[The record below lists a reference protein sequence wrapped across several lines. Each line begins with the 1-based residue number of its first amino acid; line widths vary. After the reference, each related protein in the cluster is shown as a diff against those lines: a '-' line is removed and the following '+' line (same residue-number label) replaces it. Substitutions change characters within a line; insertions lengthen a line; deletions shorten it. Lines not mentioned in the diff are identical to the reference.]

1 MGSGHPLEASPDRYP
16 GPMKNGHTQEIKSW
30 ENGIIHT
37 RRDQLAEEVPL
48 ELIIDH
54 CDGEHWHRQNIAVTM
69 RTPGEDSA
77 LALGFL
83 FTETV
88 IHDYA
93 DIDSLDERLET
104 NRQRVIVRLQDAVR
118 IDLKKLSRHVFTN
131 SSCGVCS
138 QASLDQVQKLCP
150 NRPVM
155 DGTVDPDLLRS
166 LPPIMRAAQ
175 KEFGRT
181 GGLHASGLF
190 QKDGSLL
197 LLSEDVG
204 RHNALD
210 KLIGKAM
217 RQGLLPLRDTILL
230 LSGRASF
237 ELIQKAALAGIPFVA
252 ALGAPSSLA
261 SSLAESMGMTLVGF
275 LRESS
280 FNIYCGAERL
290 LIRSSSV
297 HS

>member
-1 MGSGHPLEASPDRYP
+1 
-16 GPMKNGHTQEIKSW
+16 MKKAYRQDIVTW
-30 ENGIIHT
+30 ENGRIIT
-37 RRDQLAEEVPL
+37 RVDQLAEEVPL
-48 ELIIDH
+48 ELIVDH

-88 IHDYA
+88 IQSFA
-93 DIDSLDERLET
+93 DVEHLDERLDT
-104 NRQRVIVRLQDAVR
+104 SRQRIIVRLQDSVR
-118 IDLKKLSRHVFTN
+118 IDMQKLTRHVFTN

-138 QASLDQVQKLCP
+138 QASLDQVQKICP
-150 NRPVM
+150 QKPVM
-155 DGTVDPDLLRS
+155 NKRVDPEVLLT
-166 LPPIMRAAQ
+166 LPHVMREAQ

-181 GGLHASGLF
+181 GGLHASALF
-190 QKDGSLL
+190 TWDGKLL
-197 LLSEDVG
+197 LLCEDVG

-210 KLIGKAM
+210 KLIGRAM
-217 RQGLLPLRDTILL
+217 RQGFMPLHDTILL

-261 SSLAESMGMTLVGF
+261 SSLAATMGMTLLGF
-275 LRESS
+275 LRQTS
-280 FNIYCGAERL
+280 FNIYCGRERL
-290 LIRSSSV
+290 LVRSSSD

>member
-1 MGSGHPLEASPDRYP
+1 
-16 GPMKNGHTQEIKSW
+16 MKKGFSQDIQTW
-30 ENGIIHT
+30 EKGQLHS
-37 RRDQLAEEVPL
+37 RRDHLAEEAPL

-54 CDGEHWHRQNIAVTM
+54 CDGQHWHRQNIAVTM
-69 RTPGEDSA
+69 RTPGEDGA

-83 FTETV
+83 YTETV
-88 IHDYA
+88 IQSYA
-93 DIDSLDERLET
+93 DVEALDERLET
-104 NRQRVIVRLQDAVR
+104 SRQRVIVRLKDAVR
-118 IDLKKLSRHVFTN
+118 VDIQKLTRHVFTN

-138 QASLDQVQKLCP
+138 QVSLDQVQKLCP
-150 NRPVM
+150 MLPVM
-155 DGTVDPDLLRS
+155 NGQVDPDILRS
-166 LPPIMRAAQ
+166 LPEQMRAAQ

-190 QKDGSLL
+190 QPDGRLL

-210 KLIGKAM
+210 KLIGQAM
-217 RQGLLPLRDTILL
+217 RRGLLPLSDHILL

-261 SSLAESMGMTLVGF
+261 SELAQSLGMTLIGF

-280 FNIYCGAERL
+280 FNIYCGSQRVL
-290 LIRSSSV
+290 LRSSSDNA
-297 HS
+297 

>member
-1 MGSGHPLEASPDRYP
+1 MKK
-16 GPMKNGHTQEIKSW
+16 GPSQSIQTWDHGTLR
-30 ENGIIHT
+30 T
-37 RRDQLAEEVPL
+37 RADQLADEAPL

-69 RTPGEDSA
+69 RTPGDDAE

-88 IHDYA
+88 IASYA
-93 DIDSLDERLET
+93 AVDRVDERLET
-104 NRQRVIVRLQDAVR
+104 SRQRVIVRLQDDARV
-118 IDLKKLSRHVFTN
+118 DVQKLTRHVFTN

-138 QASLDQVQKLCP
+138 QASLEQVMKLCP
-150 NRPVM
+150 VKPVM
-155 DGTVDPDLLRS
+155 SGRVDPALLS
-166 LPPIMRAAQ
+166 TLPQRMREAQ

-181 GGLHASGLF
+181 GGLHASALF
-190 QKDGSLL
+190 DPSGRLL
-197 LLSEDVG
+197 CLYEDVG

-210 KLIGKAM
+210 KVIGHALK
-217 RQGLLPLRDTILL
+217 QGHLPLSDRVLL

-261 SSLAESMGMTLVGF
+261 MALAQDMGMTLIGF
-275 LRESS
+275 LRENS

-290 LIRSSSV
+290 LLGSSAD

>member
-1 MGSGHPLEASPDRYP
+1 
-16 GPMKNGHTQEIKSW
+16 MKIGFTQEIKTW
-30 ENGIIHT
+30 DRGQVQVRT
-37 RRDQLAEEVPL
+37 DRLAEEAPM
-48 ELIIDH
+48 EFIIDH
-54 CDGEHWHRQNIAVTM
+54 CDGQHWHRQNIAVTM

-83 FTETV
+83 FTESV
-88 IHDYA
+88 IQSHA
-93 DIDSLDERLET
+93 DVDRVEERLDT
-104 NRQRVIVRLQDAVR
+104 SRPRVIVRLKDGVR
-118 IDLKKLSRHVFTN
+118 VDLQKLTRHVFTN

-150 NRPVM
+150 IKPEMSV
-155 DGTVDPDLLRS
+155 TVDPDQLLG
-166 LPPIMRAAQ
+166 LPRTMRDAQ
-175 KEFGRT
+175 KEFGQT

-190 QKDGSLL
+190 QTDGRLL

-261 SSLAESMGMTLVGF
+261 STLADTMGMTLVGF
-275 LRESS
+275 LRE
-280 FNIYCGAERL
+280 
-290 LIRSSSV
+290 
-297 HS
+297 

>member
-1 MGSGHPLEASPDRYP
+1 
-16 GPMKNGHTQEIKSW
+16 MKTGYSQEIQTW
-30 ENGIIHT
+30 ESGRVRT
-37 RRDQLAEEVPL
+37 RMDQLAEEAPV

-54 CDGEHWHRQNIAVTM
+54 CDGQHWHRQNIAVTM
-69 RTPGEDSA
+69 RTPGEDSD

-88 IHDYA
+88 IQSYA
-93 DIDSLDERLET
+93 DVETLDERLET
-104 NRQRVIVRLQDAVR
+104 SRQRVIVRLQDEVR
-118 IDLKKLSRHVFTN
+118 VDLQKLTRHVFTN

-150 NRPVM
+150 TKPVM
-155 DGTVDPDLLRS
+155 QGTVDPEVLRN
-166 LPPIMRAAQ
+166 LPQVMRSAQ

-190 QKDGSLL
+190 QRDGTLL
-197 LLSEDVG
+197 LLCEDVG

-217 RQGLLPLRDTILL
+217 RQSLLPLRDSILL

-261 SSLAESMGMTLVGF
+261 SSLAQSMDMTLLGF
-275 LRESS
+275 LRDTS

-290 LIRSSSV
+290 LLR
-297 HS
+297 

>member
-1 MGSGHPLEASPDRYP
+1 M
-16 GPMKNGHTQEIKSW
+16 IKGYAQSIQSW
-30 ENGIIHT
+30 DHGRVQT
-37 RRDQLAEEVPL
+37 RRDELAEEAPL
-48 ELIIDH
+48 ELIVDH

-69 RTPGEDSA
+69 RTPGEDTV

-88 IHDYA
+88 ISSYA
-93 DIDSLDERLET
+93 SVDAIEERLDT
-104 NRQRVIVRLQDAVR
+104 NRQRVIVRLQDEARV
-118 IDLKKLSRHVFTN
+118 DVQKLTRHVFTN

-150 NRPVM
+150 VKPVM
-155 DGTVDPDLLRS
+155 NGTVDPLLLCT
-166 LPPIMRAAQ
+166 LPQRMREAQ

-181 GGLHASGLF
+181 GGLHASALF
-190 QKDGSLL
+190 DASGRLL
-197 LLSEDVG
+197 FLYEDVG

-210 KLIGKAM
+210 KVIGHAL
-217 RQGLLPLRDTILL
+217 RQGLLPLSDSILL

-261 SSLAESMGMTLVGF
+261 SALAQDMGMTLLGF
-275 LRESS
+275 LRENS

-290 LIRSSSV
+290 LLGSLADYS
-297 HS
+297 

>member
-1 MGSGHPLEASPDRYP
+1 
-16 GPMKNGHTQEIKSW
+16 MKTGYSQEIQTW
-30 ENGIIHT
+30 ESGQVRT
-37 RRDQLAEEVPL
+37 RTDQLAEEAPL

-54 CDGEHWHRQNIAVTM
+54 CDGQHWHRQNIAVTM
-69 RTPGEDSA
+69 RTPGEDGD

-88 IHDYA
+88 IQSYVDVET
-93 DIDSLDERLET
+93 LDERLET
-104 NRQRVIVRLQDAVR
+104 SRQRVIVRLQDDVR
-118 IDLKKLSRHVFTN
+118 VDLQKLTRHVFTN

-150 NRPVM
+150 TKPM
-155 DGTVDPDLLRS
+155 MHDTVDPEVLRT
-166 LPPIMRAAQ
+166 LPQVMRSAQ
-175 KEFGRT
+175 KQFGRT

-190 QKDGSLL
+190 QRDGTLL
-197 LLSEDVG
+197 LLCEDVG

-217 RQGLLPLRDTILL
+217 RQSLLPLHDSILL

-261 SSLAESMGMTLVGF
+261 SSLAQSMGMTLLGF
-275 LRESS
+275 LRDTS

-290 LIRSSSV
+290 LLR
-297 HS
+297 

>member
-1 MGSGHPLEASPDRYP
+1 M
-16 GPMKNGHTQEIKSW
+16 IKGYSQSIQSW
-30 ENGIIHT
+30 DQGKVQT
-37 RRDQLAEEVPL
+37 RLDQLAEEAPL

-69 RTPGEDSA
+69 RTPGEDTA

-88 IHDYA
+88 VTSYA
-93 DIDSLDERLET
+93 AVDKVEERLDT
-104 NRQRVIVRLQDAVR
+104 NRQRVIVRLHDEARVDVQ
-118 IDLKKLSRHVFTN
+118 KLTRHVFTN

-150 NRPVM
+150 VKPVM
-155 DGTVDPDLLRS
+155 TGTVDPTLLCT
-166 LPPIMRAAQ
+166 LPQRMREAQ

-181 GGLHASGLF
+181 GGLHASALF
-190 QKDGSLL
+190 DSSGRLQFLC
-197 LLSEDVG
+197 EDVG

-210 KLIGKAM
+210 KVIGHAL
-217 RQGLLPLRDTILL
+217 RQGLLPLQDSILL

-261 SSLAESMGMTLVGF
+261 SALAQEMGMTLVGF
-275 LRESS
+275 LRDTSL
-280 FNIYCGAERL
+280 NIYCGAERL
-290 LIRSSSV
+290 LLGSSAD